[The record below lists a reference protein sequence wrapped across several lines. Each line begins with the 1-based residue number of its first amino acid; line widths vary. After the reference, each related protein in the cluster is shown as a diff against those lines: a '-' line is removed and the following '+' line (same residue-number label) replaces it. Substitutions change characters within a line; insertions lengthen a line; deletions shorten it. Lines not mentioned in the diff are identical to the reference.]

1 MLWDVLVLCWG
12 LEAVVGVSSTPH
24 HGIQLP
30 TLTRPTLSQA
40 LTIFCGY
47 FCLHHSKKMSE
58 RLVSPDPATVRT
70 LQYSTISS
78 ISPPTTSSQWPK
90 FSHYVM
96 CPVPC

>member
-30 TLTRPTLSQA
+30 TLTLPTLSQA

-47 FCLHHSKKMSE
+47 FCLHHSKKSLRE
-58 RLVSPDPATVRT
+58 VGVPRSCHCQDPPVQHH
-70 LQYSTISS
+70 LQHL
-78 ISPPTTSSQWPK
+78 PTHHQ
-90 FSHYVM
+90 
-96 CPVPC
+96 